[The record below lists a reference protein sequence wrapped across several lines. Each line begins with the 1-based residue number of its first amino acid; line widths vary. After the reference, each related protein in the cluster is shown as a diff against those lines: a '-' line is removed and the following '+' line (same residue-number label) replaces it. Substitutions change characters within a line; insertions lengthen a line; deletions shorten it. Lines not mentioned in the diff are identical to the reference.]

1 MPKLTV
7 WLRSKSRREEGQDL
21 VEYAMLFSLI
31 AIIVLVAVTFFGEEV
46 SQTLSNIGTIVQGW
60 TAGG

>member
-1 MPKLTV
+1 MPKLTA
-7 WLRSKSRREEGQDL
+7 WLRNKSRREGGQDL

-31 AIIVLVAVTFFGEEV
+31 ALIVIIAVTFFGEGL
-46 SQTLSNIGTIVQGW
+46 SQTLADIGTIVQGW